1 MHEILLIVAPVAG
14 LVLLGFVAAKLNYL
28 PEAAIAGLPAIAFKV
43 TMPALI
49 FRAFLSVDE
58 LRSAPEA
65 MIYVY
70 VGTVAIIWVLVSL
83 LTVALLRRPAADA
96 APISMATCFSN
107 SVMLGL
113 PLSLSAFG
121 PQSTIP
127 AAIIIA
133 IDTPLMWLVA
143 VTQIELALP
152 GGRRFSLAAL
162 RPVIIRLFTNPI
174 ILATLAGV
182 SGRLAELELSR
193 APERFIDLLAGAA
206 VPVALFAMG
215 MTLSTF
221 SLRWSD
227 TDTMRYDG
235 LQASADADDRS
246 SSGALCMATTA
257 GLVCY
262 SRVVCS
268 IAGWCEPVL
277 ICSAV
282 RACPRNTFGID
293 CRHNYAFAGN
303 SLCHTLFNKK
313 RLPDFWLEQD
323 RSEWSHRSTC
333 PL

>member
-14 LVLLGFVAAKLNYL
+14 LVLLGFVAAKLNCL
-28 PEAAIAGLPAIAFKV
+28 PEAAIAGLPAFAFKV

-49 FRAFLSVDE
+49 FRAFLSVNE
-58 LRSAPEA
+58 LPSAPEA

-70 VGTVAIIWVLVSL
+70 FGTVAIIWVLISL

-96 APISMATCFSN
+96 APISMATSFSN

-121 PQSTIP
+121 PESTIS

-143 VTQIELALP
+143 VTQIEFALA
-152 GGRRFSLAAL
+152 GERRFSLAAL

-182 SGRLAELELSR
+182 SGRFAGLELSGV
-193 APERFIDLLAGAA
+193 PERFIDLLAGAA

-221 SLRWSD
+221 SLRGQTPTLIVMTVFKLLLMPMIVVLLAHYVWPLPPVWFA
-227 TDTMRYDG
+227 TAVLFAALPVGANPFLFAAQYERAQGT
-235 LQASADADDRS
+235 LSA
-246 SSGALCMATTA
+246 
-257 GLVCY
+257 
-262 SRVVCS
+262 S
-268 IAGWCEPVL
+268 IAVTTML
-277 ICSAV
+277 SLVTVSAV
-282 RACPRNTFGID
+282 LYLLKNGYLI
-293 CRHNYAFAGN
+293 
-303 SLCHTLFNKK
+303 S
-313 RLPDFWLEQD
+313 
-323 RSEWSHRSTC
+323 S
-333 PL
+333 